1 MTKTTP
7 NFITTL
13 KTTLIAST
21 EITIPDKENFV
32 FNILVNLLS
41 DDELKYVEELKIFS
55 NVKSDLSN
63 LPLKLYDFVMR
74 KMDIG
79 DDLGNIDNMLVLEMF
94 NAVNW
99 AADHDSNEMAYKLCC
114 ILERFANFVKSERDT
129 W

>member
-7 NFITTL
+7 NFIITL